1 MTRTRTDA
9 SGRDRT
15 VDLRPA
21 LGILALIAT
30 LGGSGRQAGV
40 RRMGLLDGLGDI
52 IVGALQEL
60 LRILFSPIEAAIQS
74 HGDAL
79 LEVVV
84 QTPHPDAVFAAP
96 TNGPWPAVHGY
107 YWETIVPLS
116 LSLWGLAIGV
126 VILLESTSHLFSNY
140 HRSKLKK
147 RAFSGLIGILSWWWL
162 AAFSLRFMDAL
173 AKFLLPSLEEIA
185 LFETMSFAAIG
196 VIGLVISLTVD
207 LALFVII
214 GLIYLIRQLVLY
226 LFVLLMPIL
235 IVLWI
240 PGVGPF
246 TLVSRFMKKLAGFY
260 VPFLFMSVPVALLF
274 RVGGL
279 LGQSAGLSAGGIGTW
294 LTALVVPFAAV
305 LSPFVLFWQ
314 AGAIMFMADRAARH
328 VSAQRARRRTTTGK
342 EQVQRA
348 GHAGRNFARGVRD
361 KPAVRSD
368 GQTVFGSGDSTAN
381 AAGRRVNRTGSRLG
395 DRFRRG
401 GDDGGGGGSGGSDR
415 QGNGGSDRR
424 SNGGT
429 RESRTDE
436 SAGRS
441 DAGSGGS
448 DAGRSTTTDSDRS
461 DRSDRSGDRSSRS
474 SDDGGRSDS
483 SDETSRDADSGRTE
497 TSRDN
502 LRDSDTTSESNDD
515 ASDDSSSA
523 GEGNE

>member
-1 MTRTRTDA
+1 MIRTRTDD
-9 SGRDRT
+9 SGRDRA

-21 LGILALIAT
+21 LGLAALIAV
-30 LGGSGRQAGV
+30 LDRHGSPDGV
-40 RRMGLLDGLGDI
+40 RHMGLLDGLGDI
-52 IVGALQEL
+52 IVSAIQEL
-60 LRILFSPIEAAIQS
+60 LRVLFSPIEGVIEA

-96 TNGPWPAVHGY
+96 SNGPWPAVHGY

-162 AAFSLRFMDAL
+162 AALSLRFMDAL

-185 LFETMSFAAIG
+185 LFETASFAAIG
-196 VIGLVISLTVD
+196 VIGLVISLSVD

-235 IVLWI
+235 IVLWV

-279 LGQSAGLSAGGIGTW
+279 LGQSASLSAGGIGTW

-328 VSAQRARRRTTTGK
+328 VSAQRARRRSTTGK
-342 EQVQRA
+342 EQVERA
-348 GHAGRNFARGVRD
+348 GHSGRNFVRGVRG
-361 KPAVRSD
+361 KSAVRRD
-368 GQTVFGSGDSTAN
+368 GEKVFGSGDSTAN
-381 AAGRRVNRTGSRLG
+381 AVGRRVNRTGSRLG
-395 DRFRRG
+395 ERLRRG
-401 GDDGGGGGSGGSDR
+401 GDDGDDGSDWR
-415 QGNGGSDRR
+415 SNGGSDRR
-424 SNGGT
+424 SDGGT
-429 RESRTDE
+429 RESRTDD
-436 SAGRS
+436 SGRNA
-441 DAGSGGS
+441 DAGSGDS
-448 DAGRSTTTDSDRS
+448 DAGRSTTTNSDRS
-461 DRSDRSGDRSSRS
+461 DRGDRSDDRSGRGSDEGSSSDSSGATSRDRDTSRSDRS
-474 SDDGGRSDS
+474 
-483 SDETSRDADSGRTE
+483 
-497 TSRDN
+497 
-502 LRDSDTTSESNDD
+502 
-515 ASDDSSSA
+515 
-523 GEGNE
+523 